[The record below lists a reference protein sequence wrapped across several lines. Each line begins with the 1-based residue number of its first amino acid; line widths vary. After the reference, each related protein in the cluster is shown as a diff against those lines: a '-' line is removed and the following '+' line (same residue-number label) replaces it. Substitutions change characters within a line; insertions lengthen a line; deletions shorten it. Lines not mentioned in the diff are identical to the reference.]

1 MTKEFV
7 FPLDVD
13 DLVSLPITKDQV
25 EAHIERLDGPA
36 LESLLNLVVV
46 TPFVKEFMGWHIR
59 SGHIPFPKMF
69 SLCENGYLPKCFLA
83 LKKEKLVCP
92 SCVFGKD
99 QRQAWRTKSALG
111 SLAASY
117 ADKPGAHVSVDH
129 VVSAQ
134 PAIDVANSGIS
145 TFSYTNL
152 VPKVAYDCH
161 KLILFI
167 IYLPSWAPFDSEL
180 WIPTCN

>member
-36 LESLLNLVVV
+36 LESLLNPVVV

-92 SCVFGKD
+92 SCVFGKAK
-99 QRQAWRTKSALG
+99 RRAWRTKSKPG
-111 SLAASY
+111 SLTSSH
-117 ADKPGAHVSVDH
+117 ADTPGACVSINH
-129 VVSAQ
+129 IASAQ
-134 PAIDVANSGIS
+134 PD
-145 TFSYTNL
+145 L
-152 VPKVAYDCH
+152 VPQMDGRHTRDRISGSCFFLDHSSRYCMLYY
-161 KLILFI
+161 LIL
-167 IYLPSWAPFDSEL
+167 AK
-180 WIPTCN
+180 N